1 MTPYDVTHLDELERV
16 PVGEDGL
23 AWRPVRRRLG
33 IGAFGVNAHTAEAA
47 GQEVIED
54 HTETSNRHEELYVVL
69 TGHACFSLGEEHVE
83 APAGTFVFIRDPE
96 LQRSAKACEPGTTV
110 LALGGRPG
118 KAFQPSAWEHWFI
131 AYGQHRAEPERAI
144 AELEAGLAQ
153 HPDHPTMLYHLACFE
168 SRAGRAA
175 AALEHL
181 QRAVDLDGQLRAWAR
196 DDEDFSGLRDDPR
209 FVSAIAGEP
218 DADGPSS

>member
-1 MTPYDVTHLDELERV
+1 MR
-16 PVGEDGL
+16 
-23 AWRPVRRRLG
+23 AWNDRARARRSPREG
-33 IGAFGVNAHTAEAA
+33 IPAV
-47 GQEVIED
+47 
-54 HTETSNRHEELYVVL
+54 
-69 TGHACFSLGEEHVE
+69 SL
-83 APAGTFVFIRDPE
+83 
-96 LQRSAKACEPGTTV
+96 
-110 LALGGRPG
+110 
-118 KAFQPSAWEHWFI
+118 
-131 AYGQHRAEPERAI
+131 EPERAI

-168 SRAGRAA
+168 SRAGLAA